1 MLSVLLFITNSS
13 HFFTFYY
20 LYLLFSQ
27 TANLAAILTS
37 DNLKAPI
44 DSIEGAIAAG
54 FNICSERKVM
64 EMVLNRYDID
74 PNFIVPDPPSL
85 GGDGEP
91 GFTCPNC
98 KSRTRVFEM
107 MRQKHNDKSLY
118 CNAAFASVEDLEA
131 LNARGAHCDK
141 TKVGEPI
148 AHDSI
153 GLPIYDG
160 VSDGLTALLHDMK
173 NDGLLNKEYGFY
185 QPSSRCPVSGGEG
198 SSLTIAQLTGIW
210 VIAFSFAL
218 AGLIAKFVTDCM
230 NKRRAKQKKKRYRA
244 LYRNDQ
250 WGKACDN
257 VVIEGKRFD
266 LSTHEFVKLNSHRHL
281 HGTLSDEGSIQPERY
296 YDTNASDL
304 HLSIER
310 GGSGDENS
318 EDQEKHPSVT
328 FRGRVS
334 VVGGD
339 SKT

>member
-1 MLSVLLFITNSS
+1 MLSCCWLLHHYIT
-13 HFFTFYY
+13 HLTH
-20 LYLLFSQ
+20 LYIPFLFSQ

-44 DSIEGAIAAG
+44 DSIDGAIAAG

-74 PNFIVPDPPSL
+74 PSFVVPDPPSL
-85 GGDGEP
+85 GGDGQP

-98 KSRTRVFEM
+98 ESRTRVFEM
-107 MRQKHNDKSLY
+107 MRRKHNDKSLY

-131 LNARGAHCDK
+131 LNARGSHCDK
-141 TKVGEPI
+141 IKVGEPI

-160 VSDGLTALLHDMK
+160 VADGLTALLHDMK

-198 SSLTIAQLTGIW
+198 SSLTVAQLTGIW

-218 AGLIAKFVTDCM
+218 AGLIAKFVTGCT
-230 NKRRAKQKKKRYRA
+230 NRRQEKQKGKRYRA

-266 LSTHEFVKLNSHRHL
+266 LSTHEFIKLNSHRHL
-281 HGTLSDEGSIQPERY
+281 HGTLSDEGSIQPERCH
-296 YDTNASDL
+296 DAIASVL

-310 GGSGDENS
+310 GGSGDDSTES
-318 EDQEKHPSVT
+318 QEKHSSVT
-328 FRGRVS
+328 FRGVLL
-334 VVGGD
+334 D
-339 SKT
+339 DADKQT